1 MSGGDPFGEPH
12 ARVPQA
18 AASNSDVLGP
28 RPRVLFVGNTTYDLP
43 LRPGLAKKWAAVSER
58 VDARV
63 IARVGEVR
71 EDDSRFRLIRPPL
84 TRSGGGFYVAL
95 PWIVASE
102 TKRFRPQVII
112 AQSPYEAFAARLV
125 WSIVN
130 PRPKLVVE
138 VHGDWRTAARL
149 YGSPSRRVFAPL
161 ADRAALAALRRADGT
176 RALTSFTQEL
186 VKEAT
191 GREPLGSFPTYFDFE
206 SFSKD
211 PPRPLPA
218 SPSVAWIAVLERYK
232 NLDGF
237 ERAWRL
243 TVERLPA
250 ARVVMVGQGSMQRVV
265 DRLARDLPRNVTAIP
280 YLSPPELSRLL
291 DKSTALVLPSRSE
304 GTPRV
309 IMEAFA
315 RGRPVVGSTGGG
327 IPDLVK
333 PGHNG
338 LLVDPDNV
346 EGLATALIRIL
357 TDQELARRL
366 AQGASQDGRHFRL
379 WTPDRYA
386 DALRAMVERTLK
398 PS

>member
-149 YGSPSRRVFAPL
+149 YGSSSRRVFAPL

-211 PPRPLPA
+211 PPRPLPG

-315 RGRPVVGSTGGG
+315 RGRPVIGSTGGG